1 MSGERMTVIE
11 AQDAIAASFG
21 DIEKLSWRLHAIA
34 RDLAAPE
41 QDDDFAF
48 EKPGPEHLRW
58 FTMGACYAAYD
69 ELMELLE
76 KLREA
81 ATRTDDDLLDDWNEQ
96 QLRLTQKAEAHLDPI
111 VLKGKLSAVPAPAV
125 QDKKEKK

>member
-34 RDLAAPE
+34 RDLAAPD

-58 FTMGACYAAYD
+58 FTMGACFAAYD
-69 ELMELLE
+69 ELMQLLE

-81 ATRTDDDLLDDWNEQ
+81 ATRTDDDLLDDWEEQ
-96 QLRLTQKAEAHLDPI
+96 QLRLTRKADAQRDLVARKEKPVAAP
-111 VLKGKLSAVPAPAV
+111 PA
-125 QDKKEKK
+125 QDKRGEG

>member
-34 RDLAAPE
+34 RDLAAPD

-58 FTMGACYAAYD
+58 FTMGACFAAYD
-69 ELMELLE
+69 ELMQLLE

-81 ATRTDDDLLDDWNEQ
+81 ATRTDDDLLDDWEEQ
-96 QLRLTQKAEAHLDPI
+96 QLRLTKKADAQRDLVARKEKPVTAQ
-111 VLKGKLSAVPAPAV
+111 PA
-125 QDKKEKK
+125 QDKREEG

>member
-21 DIEKLSWRLHAIA
+21 DFEKLSWRLHAIA
-34 RDLAAPE
+34 RDLAAPD

-58 FTMGACYAAYD
+58 FTASACSAAFD
-69 ELMELLE
+69 DLLELLE
-76 KLREA
+76 RLREA
-81 ATRTDDDLLDDWNEQ
+81 ATRTDADLLDEWQEQ
-96 QLRLTQKAEAHLDPI
+96 QARLAKTNGPRLVTVEPG
-111 VLKGKLSAVPAPAV
+111 V
-125 QDKKEKK
+125 E

>member
-34 RDLAAPE
+34 RDLAAPD

-58 FTMGACYAAYD
+58 FTMGACFAAYD
-69 ELMELLE
+69 ELMQLLE

-81 ATRTDDDLLDDWNEQ
+81 ATRTDDDLLDDWEEQ
-96 QLRLTQKAEAHLDPI
+96 QLRLTRKADAQRDLVARKEKPVAAP
-111 VLKGKLSAVPAPAV
+111 PA
-125 QDKKEKK
+125 QDKREEG

>member
-1 MSGERMTVIE
+1 MTVIE

-21 DIEKLSWRLHAIA
+21 DIEKLSWRLQAIA
-34 RDLAAPE
+34 RDLAAPD
-41 QDDDFAF
+41 QGDDFAF

-69 ELMELLE
+69 ELMDLLE

-81 ATRTDDDLLDDWNEQ
+81 ATRTDDNLLDDWNEQ